1 MKNNNISA
9 IIINVQRFSIHDGPG
24 IRTTVFFKG
33 CNLRCLWCHNPE
45 SQSARPERMFYKHK
59 CVGCGACR
67 AVCDVAFGSGCDAC
81 GTCTSVCLY
90 GAREISG
97 RTVSVD
103 ELLSEIKKDKDF
115 YEVSNGG
122 VTFSGGE
129 PLLQFDFLFEILR
142 QCKESGIRTAIET
155 AGNVPWER
163 IEALIPYLDDI
174 LFDIK
179 AIDESKH
186 VALTGVTNRVILKNA
201 EKLRNTVPEKVL
213 FRMPVVPGY
222 NDSEI
227 DEVVKFVNGHRLE
240 LMPYHTI
247 GVGKYEAL
255 GVEYALRD
263 VKPPESSLIKS
274 VTERYENVFS
284 EA

>member
-1 MKNNNISA
+1 MSNNKTSA
-9 IIINVQRFSIHDGPG
+9 TIINIQRFSIHDGPG

-45 SQSARPERMFYKHK
+45 SQKASPERMFYKHK

-81 GTCTSVCLY
+81 GKCTGVCLY

-97 RTVSVD
+97 RAVSLD
-103 ELLSEIKKDKDF
+103 ELLFEIEKDKDF
-115 YEVSNGG
+115 YEASGGG

-129 PLLQFDFLFEILR
+129 PLLQFDFLFEILKK
-142 QCKESGIRTAIET
+142 CKEKGIHTAIET

-163 IEALIPYLDDI
+163 IEALLPYLDNVI
-174 LFDIK
+174 FDVK
-179 AIDESKH
+179 AIDENKH
-186 VALTGVTNRVILKNA
+186 VALTGVTNKVILKNA
-201 EKLRNTVPEKVL
+201 ERLRNTVPEKLL
-213 FRMPVVPGY
+213 FRMPVVPGC

-227 DEVVKFVNGHRLE
+227 EAVVDFVSGHRLE

-247 GVGKYEAL
+247 GVGKYDAL
-255 GVEYALRD
+255 GVEYTLSD
-263 VKPPESSLIKS
+263 VKPPESELIRS

-284 EA
+284 E